1 MSDTEA
7 RSTDTTEEPDDRP
20 RRTTPTA
27 RAGVIVFGGVML
39 MLAGGL
45 QIMQGSV
52 AILRNDFFYVTH
64 EGLLVTMD
72 YTGWGCVHL
81 ALGLIAVVTSI
92 GVLAGRMWARV
103 TGTVIAVISAMVNLA
118 FLPAYPIWSTTLIVT
133 DVVVIYALTVHGSEV
148 RIDR

>member
-1 MSDTEA
+1 MSDTQA
-7 RSTDTTEEPDDRP
+7 GST
-20 RRTTPTA
+20 RRATPTA
-27 RAGVIVFGGVML
+27 WVGVVVFGGVML

-45 QIMQGSV
+45 QIMQGFI
-52 AILRNDFFYVTH
+52 AILRNDFYHVTN
-64 EGLLVTMD
+64 EGLLVTLD

-103 TGTVIAVISAMVNLA
+103 TGVVLAVISAVVNLA

-133 DVVVIYALTVHGSEV
+133 DVLVIYALTVHGSEV
-148 RIDR
+148 RNDR